1 MNPSFHASSTTILDA
16 VETELSSSERSSSL
30 AKQSGE
36 LETLQRFLNE
46 SFASE
51 LPEDPPKGYDIT
63 TDPDA
68 LVKDMS
74 DLRGKALVRSSQHLI
89 NSAGR
94 LRIDKRRVE
103 LHHQAD
109 VYKNGP
115 RGEKRSAV
123 LVERVEWIPLRLI
136 IDDPKF
142 VNLRLPAEED
152 RLQALS
158 ESMRHE
164 GLKVPITLI
173 AAPNDN
179 GFYVRAGFRR
189 TAVARQLGWERIP
202 AVILPA
208 NTPTIEEYWT
218 NVIENSN
225 RSQLHSYEIAVA
237 AKTMRDKFHVSPL
250 DFALRAGYTEGYIHN
265 LLRCLD
271 RLPNEV
277 LTAWR
282 ERAHIPVDLYIKWAI
297 MEPDEAVK
305 MMLLYAGRN
314 PHLVKDWQPPIN
326 RPRPLA
332 IKMAS
337 TRGLQRMQKV
347 RFAIGMTK
355 MLDEKTRNLCLKV
368 VDFCTGAREDVP
380 GIYNPQIRQN
390 HYTIARDEDLK
401 MPELGDNAP
410 LPVALNNDDKK
421 ENN

>member
-1 MNPSFHASSTTILDA
+1 MIDPSACSEKMQDSNPR
-16 VETELSSSERSSSL
+16 LSPSPQNHD
-30 AKQSGE
+30 KQSGE

-46 SFASE
+46 SFAAV
-51 LPEDPPKGYDIT
+51 LPDDADNIKDHSRIPET
-63 TDPDA
+63 TGIHVEPNLA
-68 LVKDMS
+68 CEKS
-74 DLRGKALVRSSQHLI
+74 NH
-89 NSAGR
+89 
-94 LRIDKRRVE
+94 LRIDKRRIE

-109 VYKNGP
+109 VFKNGP

-123 LVERVEWIPLRLI
+123 LVERVEWVPLELI
-136 IDDPKF
+136 FDDPKF

-152 RLQALS
+152 RIQALS

-173 AAPNDN
+173 ATPDNN
-179 GFYVRAGFRR
+179 GFHVRAGFRR
-189 TAVARQLGWERIP
+189 TAVAKQLGWKRIP

-208 NTPTIEEYWT
+208 DTPTIEEYWT

-250 DFALRAGYTEGYIHN
+250 DFAIRAGYTEGYIHN

-277 LTAWR
+277 IDAWR
-282 ERAHIPVDLYIKWAI
+282 SRARIPVDLYIKWAI

-314 PHLVKDWQPPIN
+314 PHVVKDWQPPVN
-326 RPRPLA
+326 RPRQPI

-337 TRGLQRMQKV
+337 TRGLQRMQRV

-355 MLDEKTRNLCLKV
+355 LLDDTTRNICLKV
-368 VDFCTGAREDVP
+368 VDFCSGAREDIP
-380 GIYNPQIRQN
+380 GIYSPQN
-390 HYTIARDEDLK
+390 KLARYAIQREPDLSI
-401 MPELGDNAP
+401 PELDDEAP
-410 LPVALNNDDKK
+410 PPSDDDIDLEK
-421 ENN
+421 N